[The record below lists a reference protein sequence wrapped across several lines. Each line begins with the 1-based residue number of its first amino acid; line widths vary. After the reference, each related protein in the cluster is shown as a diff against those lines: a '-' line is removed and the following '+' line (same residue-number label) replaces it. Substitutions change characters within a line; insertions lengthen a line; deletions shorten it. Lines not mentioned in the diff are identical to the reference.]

1 MNSKQLL
8 FNWQLGRALV
18 MRRVEETWRKGVVEQ
33 LSLDL
38 QAEFPNVKGFS
49 TSNLWYMKKW
59 YQFYEP
65 FLKREKLQ
73 QLVGEVVN
81 TGNMRLS
88 ILVSLNRN
96 HAPKSSGIV
105 RYKISPTNLKAKCNK
120 IIDNKWCV

>member
-1 MNSKQLL
+1 
-8 FNWQLGRALV
+8 

-81 TGNMRLS
+81 TGNMRLEQ
-88 ILVSLNRN
+88 IQQIALAEEEFKLRLAEV
-96 HAPKSSGIV
+96 
-105 RYKISPTNLKAKCNK
+105 
-120 IIDNKWCV
+120 